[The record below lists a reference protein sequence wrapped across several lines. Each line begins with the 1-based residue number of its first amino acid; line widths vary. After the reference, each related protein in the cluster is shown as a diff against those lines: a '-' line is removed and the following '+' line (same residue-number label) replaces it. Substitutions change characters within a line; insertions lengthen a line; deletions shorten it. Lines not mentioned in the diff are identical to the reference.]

1 VKRDGLLVRRAGPTT
16 IIELLTLST
25 SAIFIGSITGEFT
38 RSALAISVA
47 YLLLTIWR
55 RNRFYEWL
63 EKQEPNSS
71 LWVSDMW
78 RDMVKRI
85 ELRQAALKKENL
97 LLERKV
103 DNLHRALSSL
113 NVGLVKV
120 DSDWRLEWWNGQAS
134 KLLMLKLNKDLG
146 THLFSLIRNPALRE
160 YAENREFTEPLI
172 LTLHSQRRI
181 VLEHFIGSVNQGGY
195 IILIRD
201 ISHFQRLEEMRTD
214 FVANVSHELK
224 TPLTVIIG
232 YIETLLENNTVPE
245 NMYRALANSLT
256 QGLRM
261 KTIIQE
267 LLILSNLETTK
278 ASEQTEIQL
287 LDLVSQVISHTDRL
301 KETILKTETKIISK
315 NLDQTIIIGNWNEL
329 FSLFSN
335 LLSNAI
341 QYCPNGSTIQICFTL
356 KGDQGIIAVK
366 DDGPGIPHEHLD
378 RLTERFYR
386 VDNSH
391 SRETGGTGLG
401 LAIAK
406 HILSRHDAD
415 LKIRSQVNDGSTFG
429 CHFPKNRIIQNSI
442 SEED

>member
-1 VKRDGLLVRRAGPTT
+1 MKRDGLLVRRAGPTT

-146 THLFSLIRNPALRE
+146 THLFSLIN
-160 YAENREFTEPLI
+160 
-172 LTLHSQRRI
+172 
-181 VLEHFIGSVNQGGY
+181 
-195 IILIRD
+195 
-201 ISHFQRLEEMRTD
+201 
-214 FVANVSHELK
+214 
-224 TPLTVIIG
+224 
-232 YIETLLENNTVPE
+232 
-245 NMYRALANSLT
+245 
-256 QGLRM
+256 
-261 KTIIQE
+261 
-267 LLILSNLETTK
+267 
-278 ASEQTEIQL
+278 
-287 LDLVSQVISHTDRL
+287 
-301 KETILKTETKIISK
+301 
-315 NLDQTIIIGNWNEL
+315 
-329 FSLFSN
+329 
-335 LLSNAI
+335 
-341 QYCPNGSTIQICFTL
+341 
-356 KGDQGIIAVK
+356 
-366 DDGPGIPHEHLD
+366 
-378 RLTERFYR
+378 
-386 VDNSH
+386 
-391 SRETGGTGLG
+391 
-401 LAIAK
+401 
-406 HILSRHDAD
+406 
-415 LKIRSQVNDGSTFG
+415 
-429 CHFPKNRIIQNSI
+429 
-442 SEED
+442 